1 MQPLGACH
9 VLARVGLRGQLQGL
23 GGVGPGLVVVPLGQG
38 QLPKRVQQRYVPAP
52 AQPGIF
58 LQQRLGAAEA
68 RLGRA
73 VLTPIQVGQAS
84 FHQGMAARLWPGI
97 EPLRHLV
104 SLQVEPERF
113 VEIE

>member
-1 MQPLGACH
+1 MA
-9 VLARVGLRGQLQGL
+9 
-23 GGVGPGLVVVPLGQG
+23 PLGQG

-73 VLTPIQVGQAS
+73 VLPPIQVGQAS

-104 SLQVEPERF
+104 PLQVEAERF
-113 VEIE
+113 VEVEQLKMDAANEVGDPGDAECLSPALDA